1 MYISTDGFWADFTYV
16 QVFSSVLN
24 VSYVYVCVCVCMYVR
39 NIFFYALITFHLP
52 FLIISGFFMHTMK
65 NFIFKILKWISVST
79 LVFLVYFNVS
89 IYSFCDVQKNFFNTE
104 NLNVRCSID
113 VYRKS
118 NKSCYTYTKKEAH
131 NFLLSIFLVFSLF
144 SHLLLC
150 FSNRL
155 ISRLSFNDIF

>member
-1 MYISTDGFWADFTYV
+1 MDFERILHMCKFSVRYWTSVMSTYV
-16 QVFSSVLN
+16 CMC
-24 VSYVYVCVCVCMYVR
+24 VYVCTKH
-39 NIFFYALITFHLP
+39 FFYALITFHLP

-65 NFIFKILKWISVST
+65 NFIFKILKWVSVST

-89 IYSFCDVQKNFFNTE
+89 FYFFCDVQKNFFNTE

-113 VYRKS
+113 IYRKS
-118 NKSCYTYTKKEAH
+118 NKSCYTYTKEEAH